1 MTERKP
7 LADTAQV
14 AAYLGV
20 PEKTLRQ
27 WRYLKTGPRWSK
39 VGKHVRYRWSD
50 IEKWL
55 DQQAGAK
62 VA

>member
-7 LADTAQV
+7 LADPRQV

-20 PEKTLRQ
+20 AEKTLRQ
-27 WRYLKTGPRWSK
+27 WRYLKTGPKFTK
-39 VGKHVRYRWSD
+39 VGGRIRYRWSD
-50 IEKWL
+50 VEKYL
-55 DQQAGAK
+55 DGDRGAK

>member
-7 LADTAQV
+7 LADPHQV

-20 PEKTLRQ
+20 AEKTLRQ
-27 WRYLKTGPRWSK
+27 WRYLKTGPCWSK
-39 VGKHVRYRWSD
+39 VGGRVRYRWAD
-50 IEKWL
+50 VEKYL
-55 DQQAGAK
+55 DRQAGAK

>member
-7 LADTAQV
+7 LADPRQV

-20 PEKTLRQ
+20 AEKTLRQ
-27 WRYLKTGPRWSK
+27 WRYLKTGPKFTKAGGRI
-39 VGKHVRYRWSD
+39 RYRWSD
-50 IEKWL
+50 VEKYL
-55 DQQAGAK
+55 DGDRGAK